1 MSDFKG
7 VLIEDS
13 RLQIKD
19 EIQFGVMSGP
29 AQSTYQPFQAVS
41 ISNSNLNF
49 NINVPSENICID
61 RAILLDSD
69 FTWTVQYSNVPVD
82 EPCFNWGWSDAF
94 APFPMQQCFTTVS
107 TTVNNCTT
115 SSNIQ
120 DILSMVLRLSDS
132 RILSSYNSGTPA
144 IPDDSYG
151 IYTDGIGATNNL
163 LAGFQSGSFD
173 SDFVGRG
180 ALKVESQ
187 VAHFVGGVY
196 TDTSVVST
204 DLTDTWTVV
213 FKCHLTEAWQCL
225 NPWSS
230 NYESNE
236 SGIIGVNNITF
247 NISVGSVFPQN
258 RFYRTANST
267 KVEAGVNTT
276 GIFPTYVTNI
286 ALGAIGVPA
295 GLDPAVQPA
304 IQAQT
309 NGFSNTQLLFNFL
322 SFDPSQ
328 SAKLRSAKC
337 VLPYIDTP
345 RYLSSATGNPTI
357 PAFGSTVL
365 QTQSLQLNQVND
377 LIMVGVRIP
386 MSQQNC
392 AMSDSWL
399 TITGV
404 SITYNNT
411 SGILASAKPIQ
422 LFQLSKDNSSSQNWL
437 EFSGQANG
445 AETLANANPQ
455 NDGTT
460 QIPTVGSLL
469 LLNPAKNFN
478 LDSSLSSGSLGQFQL
493 QMSITVTNQ
502 FPFGI
507 NPEIILVMVNSGVY
521 ITQNGQSEV
530 QTGLL
535 TRDMVLNVKKEA
547 PASVLT
553 TNELKRL
560 VGGRMHNRGMFNTGP
575 IRSHIKDR
583 MMARQA
589 PVSEMAHSGGYS
601 SGGISSGGRLRK
613 HIR

>member
-1 MSDFKG
+1 MSDFRG

-19 EIQFGVMSGP
+19 EIEFGVMSG
-29 AQSTYQPFQAVS
+29 AGQSTYQPFQAVS
-41 ISNSNLNF
+41 ISNSNINF
-49 NINVPSENICID
+49 QINVPSENICTD

-69 FTWTVQYSNVPVD
+69 FTFTVQYANVPNG
-82 EPCFNWGWSDAF
+82 ERCFNWGWSDAF
-94 APFPMQQCFTTVS
+94 GPFPMQQCFTTVS

-115 SSNIQ
+115 SSNVQ
-120 DILSMVLRLSDS
+120 DILAMVLRLNDS
-132 RILSSYNSGTPA
+132 RVLSSYNSGTPA

-151 IYTDGIGATNNL
+151 VYSDGVGASNNM
-163 LAGFQSGSFD
+163 LAGFQTGSFD

-180 ALKVESQ
+180 ALKVDAQ
-187 VAHFVGGVY
+187 VARFVDGVY
-196 TDTSVVST
+196 TDTSPVCVT
-204 DLTDTWTVV
+204 AEGVNTWIVV
-213 FKCHLTEAWQCL
+213 FKTHLTEAWQCL

-247 NISVGSVFPQN
+247 NISVGSVYPQN
-258 RFYRTANST
+258 RFYRTGNNIITEGST
-267 KVEAGVNTT
+267 NAEGIRPAYIT
-276 GIFPTYVTNI
+276 GIT
-286 ALGAIGVPA
+286 LGAIGVA
-295 GLDPAVQPA
+295 ANGADAPA

-328 SAKLRSAKC
+328 SAKLKSAKC
-337 VLPYIDTP
+337 VLPFIDTP

-357 PAFGSTVL
+357 PAFGTAVL

-377 LIMVGVRIP
+377 LVMVGVRIP
-386 MSQQNC
+386 MSQQNS
-392 AMSDSWL
+392 AMADAWM
-399 TITGV
+399 TITNISV
-404 SITYNNT
+404 NYNNT

-445 AETLANANPQ
+445 GQLIGGAALA
-455 NDGTT
+455 DDIS
-460 QIPTVGSLL
+460 QIPTTGSLL

-493 QMSITVTNQ
+493 QMSITVFNQ
-502 FPFGI
+502 FPYAI
-507 NPEIILVMVNSGVY
+507 NPEIILIMVNSGVY

-535 TRDMVLNVKKEA
+535 TRDLVLSVKKQS

-553 TNELKRL
+553 THDLKRL

-575 IRSHIKDR
+575 IRSHIKSS
-583 MMARQA
+583 MMAKHA
-589 PVSEMAHSGGYS
+589 PASEVIHSGGIA
-601 SGGISSGGRLRK
+601 SGGLTSGGRLRK
-613 HIR
+613 HIK